1 MPPKIKVEKEDIIKA
16 AAELVRES
24 GVNSINARAVA
35 ARLGVSTQP
44 IFSNYSSMDKLKADV
59 LEYAHTVYC
68 GYLERGMTSGE
79 YPVYKASGMAY
90 IQFAKEERELFKL
103 LFMRDRTGEKIT
115 QNDDEVKP
123 IIDIIMNNLG
133 ISMEEATMFHT
144 EMWVYVH
151 GIAAMIATA
160 YLEWDRETISRML
173 TDLFMG
179 LKIRYQNLK
188 AQREENNGSN

>member
-1 MPPKIKVEKEDIIKA
+1 MPPKIRVEKEDIVKA
-16 AAELVRES
+16 AAELVREN
-24 GVNSINARAVA
+24 GADSINARAVA
-35 ARLGVSTQP
+35 AKLGVSTQP
-44 IFSNYSSMDKLKADV
+44 IFSNYSSMEELKADV

-115 QNDDEVKP
+115 QNDDDVKP

-133 ISMEEATMFHT
+133 ISREEATMFHI

-160 YLEWDRETISRML
+160 YLEWDRDTVSRML

-179 LKIRYQNLK
+179 LKTRYQSIK
-188 AQREENNGSN
+188 EENNGGN

>member
-1 MPPKIKVEKEDIIKA
+1 MPPKTRVEKEDIVKA

-24 GVNSINARAVA
+24 GADSINARAVA
-35 ARLGVSTQP
+35 AKLGVSTQP
-44 IFSNYSSMDKLKADV
+44 IFSNYSSMEELKADV
-59 LEYAHTVYC
+59 LKYAHTVYC

-115 QNDDEVKP
+115 QNDEEVKP
-123 IIDIIMNNLG
+123 IIDIIMKNLG
-133 ISMEEATMFHT
+133 ISVEEATMFHI

-179 LKIRYQNLK
+179 LKIRYTK
-188 AQREENNGSN
+188 KEENYGSN